1 MKSISIKTILMACFV
16 LTICGCEQ
24 NQNTPDDSN
33 SNSNNNSDI
42 SVKGFTV
49 EDGRQVVFAPGN
61 LQYQAST
68 KTWRFAEEQY
78 DYIGEDNEKTSST
91 YSGWID
97 LFEFGTGNAPTKVS
111 TSSSDYSEFIDW
123 GHNTIGTDPKNT
135 WRTLTSDEW
144 RYVTTYRPN
153 APKLLGLAAVKGI
166 SGLILL
172 PDEWGAPDGIE
183 FNPGVDNC
191 TYTNNLYS
199 SAQWK
204 QMETAGA
211 VFLPAAGNRFSYS
224 TNYSDVIYST
234 SNGYYWSSSWSDEG
248 YFRFLYYLHFE
259 GNSSKY
265 SSISVESQ
273 ADSNHGY
280 SVRLAKD
287 L

>member
-1 MKSISIKTILMACFV
+1 MKSISIKTILMACIV

-33 SNSNNNSDI
+33 SNSNNNTDI

-111 TSSSDYSEFIDW
+111 TSSSAYPKFIDW
-123 GHNTIGTDPKNT
+123 GQNTIGKDPKNT

-144 RYVTTYRPN
+144 KYVITYRPN

-172 PDEWGAPDGIE
+172 PDEWVAPDGIE
-183 FNPGVDNC
+183 FNPGVDKC

-211 VFLPAAGNRFSYS
+211 VFLPAAGYR
-224 TNYSDVIYST
+224 NYSDHYEAQIWT
-234 SNGYYWSSSWSDEG
+234 SSVGHYWSSSYGDE
-248 YFRFLYYLHFE
+248 
-259 GNSSKY
+259 KY
-265 SSISVESQ
+265 SCKCLYFSSSIYTDNISV
-273 ADSNHGY
+273 SNCDTSYGN